1 MQEGAE
7 SCRSLRIRGRVQGV
21 GFRWWVR
28 AEAQR
33 LGVRGIV
40 RNRRDGSV
48 EVVLAGAAQ
57 AVEDLCARLRIGPP
71 GARVDGVEELPPPKD
86 LPESFEI
93 TF

>member
-1 MQEGAE
+1 M
-7 SCRSLRIRGRVQGV
+7 

-57 AVEDLCARLRIGPP
+57 AVEDMCARLRIGPP
-71 GARVDGVEELPPPKD
+71 GDRVDGVEELPPPKD
-86 LPESFEI
+86 LPENFEI